1 MKIAF
6 IFVLFLSLAFVD
18 DSIAWGR
25 FIKRVGRV
33 IKKVV
38 HKVKPYV
45 PHIKTGIKCAKAVA
59 GLVGD
64 QDLKELR
71 RIKAMDEAE
80 YQLVRSL
87 LADEIASQKGE
98 NAEMIEKGLDAIVDM
113 SEGQFQQLMTDQRNE
128 NYEVE
133 LFQ

>member
-6 IFVLFLSLAFVD
+6 ILVVFLSLAFVD
-18 DSIAWGR
+18 DSNAWG
-25 FIKRVGRV
+25 FIRKG
-33 IKKVV
+33 IKKALHVV
-38 HKVKPYV
+38 KKIKPHV
-45 PHIKTGIKCAKAVA
+45 GTAIKCAKAVA

-113 SEGQFQQLMTDQRNE
+113 SEGQFQQLMADQRNE